1 MRFKPD
7 KIHVYT
13 NTQNFSSDNYL
24 QEKTNKQIDQTNT
37 ERILLAI
44 VDRIEKPFADRCG
57 KKNLN
62 LKD

>member
-1 MRFKPD
+1 MYIQTHRISPRTIICK
-7 KIHVYT
+7 K
-13 NTQNFSSDNYL
+13 
-24 QEKTNKQIDQTNT
+24 KTNKQIDQTNT